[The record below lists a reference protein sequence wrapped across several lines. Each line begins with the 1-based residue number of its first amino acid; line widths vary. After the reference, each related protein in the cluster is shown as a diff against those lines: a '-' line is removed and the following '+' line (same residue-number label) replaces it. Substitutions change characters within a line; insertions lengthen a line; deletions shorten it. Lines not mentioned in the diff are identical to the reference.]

1 MQERIKEI
9 NKKIKE
15 LKEKKKNVKGTECET
30 YARIVG
36 YFRAVDS
43 WNKGKRE
50 EYTDRKEFKIKR
62 NKK

>member
-1 MQERIKEI
+1 MQERIKQI
-9 NKKIKE
+9 DKQIKE
-15 LKEKKKNVKGTECET
+15 LKEKKKNIKGTACET

-50 EYTDRKEFKIKR
+50 EYNDRKVFKT